1 MPKQKTMPKPSTSPG
16 SGSAAAQR
24 NNAPD
29 NSIFSPLRDN
39 VYLNKINSVLLDFL
53 SKAGQLAN
61 SGTSTV
67 ASAQKSNQSG
77 GKKGGKTSAA
87 AQLGMLGNLAR
98 RFDAITAA
106 LNPTYAA
113 LKNARHLSQTGNSG
127 LSRSGQSPSAGVT
140 QSLVA
145 QASDG
150 VNSIYLS
157 AAAAM
162 QAQQHI
168 AGLVP
173 STRLASTALPGN
185 VSSLLN
191 AQQSLNLPTNLLPQ
205 IGTGATSQTGAE
217 GLSALFDTA
226 QESFVGTEETS
237 MMISALSNVDLDDG
251 DGSST
256 FQGGLDNLQALSGSA
271 MQLLNQPDLM
281 NQNSVENHASLQSAM
296 TNGHYNALSPNS
308 SQRYFDQR
316 VVNNIT
322 ITVPENSNLDVIK
335 QYIEEALRKYSPNS
349 SAYSYNSMTSNLIS

>member
-1 MPKQKTMPKPSTSPG
+1 MPKPSTSPG
-16 SGSAAAQR
+16 SGSAATPR

-61 SGTSTV
+61 GTTSTA
-67 ASAQKSNQSG
+67 ASAQKSTRSG
-77 GKKGGKTSAA
+77 GKKGGRTSAA

-98 RFDAITAA
+98 RFDAIAAA

-113 LKNARHLSQTGNSG
+113 LKNAHQLSQAGNSG
-127 LSRSGQSPSAGVT
+127 RSDQNPGAGVT
-140 QSLVA
+140 QSLIA

-157 AAAAM
+157 ATAAM

-173 STRLASTALPGN
+173 SARLASASLPGN
-185 VSSLLN
+185 VTSLLN

-205 IGTGATSQTGAE
+205 IGTGATSQSGAE
-217 GLSALFDTA
+217 GLNALFGTA

-237 MMISALSNVDLDDG
+237 MMISALSNADLDDG
-251 DGSST
+251 DGGSA

-271 MQLLNQPDLM
+271 MQLLNQPGLM
-281 NQNSVENHASLQSAM
+281 NQSNVENHASLQSDM

>member
-1 MPKQKTMPKPSTSPG
+1 MPKQKTVPKPSTSPG
-16 SGSAAAQR
+16 SGSAATPR
-24 NNAPD
+24 NSAPD

-67 ASAQKSNQSG
+67 ASAQKSS
-77 GKKGGKTSAA
+77 GKKGGRTSAA

-98 RFDAITAA
+98 RFDTITAA

-113 LKNARHLSQTGNSG
+113 LKNAHHLSQTGNSG
-127 LSRSGQSPSAGVT
+127 LSRSGQSPGAGVT
-140 QSLVA
+140 QSLIA

-173 STRLASTALPGN
+173 SARLASASLPGN

-205 IGTGATSQTGAE
+205 PGTGATSQTGAE
-217 GLSALFDTA
+217 GLSALFGTA

-237 MMISALSNVDLDDG
+237 MMISALSNADLDDG
-251 DGSST
+251 DGGSA
-256 FQGGLDNLQALSGSA
+256 FQGRLDNLQALSGSA
-271 MQLLNQPDLM
+271 MQLLNQPGLM
-281 NQNSVENHASLQSAM
+281 NQSNVENHASLQSDM

>member
-1 MPKQKTMPKPSTSPG
+1 MPKPSTTPNAG
-16 SGSAAAQR
+16 PTATQR
-24 NNAPD
+24 NNAQD

-39 VYLNKINSVLLDFL
+39 VYLSKINSVLQDFL
-53 SKAGQLAN
+53 SKAGQISHGDAFN
-61 SGTSTV
+61 AVGAPKNNRTSRKKSGRL
-67 ASAQKSNQSG
+67 
-77 GKKGGKTSAA
+77 SAA

-98 RFDAITAA
+98 RFDVLTAA
-106 LNPTYAA
+106 LNPASSA
-113 LKNARHLSQTGNSG
+113 LKNAHALSGTDNAGF
-127 LSRSGQSPSAGVT
+127 SRSGQSPGSGVT
-140 QSLVA
+140 QSLIA

-173 STRLASTALPGN
+173 SARLAGGAAAPSLPGN
-185 VSSLLN
+185 VAALLN

-205 IGTGATSQTGAE
+205 PGATSQTGAE
-217 GLSALFDTA
+217 GLNALTGTA
-226 QESFVGTEETS
+226 QESFVGMEETS
-237 MMISALSNVDLDDG
+237 MMLTALSYADLDDG
-251 DGSST
+251 DGGAD
-256 FQGGLDNLQALSGSA
+256 FQGGLENLQALSGSA
-271 MQLLNQPDLM
+271 MQLLSQPGLTS
-281 NQNSVENHASLQSAM
+281 QNSVENHASLQSDM
-296 TNGHYNALSPNS
+296 TNGHYSALSPNA
-308 SQRYFDQR
+308 SQQYFDQR

>member
-1 MPKQKTMPKPSTSPG
+1 MPKPSTSPG
-16 SGSAAAQR
+16 SGSAATPR

-53 SKAGQLAN
+53 SKAGQLSS
-61 SGTSTV
+61 SGTSIA
-67 ASAQKSNQSG
+67 ASAQKSTRSG
-77 GKKGGKTSAA
+77 GKKGGRASAA
-87 AQLGMLGNLAR
+87 AQLGMLGNLSR

-113 LKNARHLSQTGNSG
+113 LKNAHHLSQTGNSG
-127 LSRSGQSPSAGVT
+127 RSGQNPGAGVT
-140 QSLVA
+140 QSLIA

-173 STRLASTALPGN
+173 SARLASTSLPGN

-191 AQQSLNLPTNLLPQ
+191 AQQSLNLPTNLLAQ
-205 IGTGATSQTGAE
+205 MGTGATSQSGAE
-217 GLSALFDTA
+217 GLNALTGTA

-237 MMISALSNVDLDDG
+237 MMISALSNADLNDG
-251 DGSST
+251 DGSPVL
-256 FQGGLDNLQALSGSA
+256 QGGLDNLQALSGPA
-271 MQLLNQPDLM
+271 MQLLNQPGLM
-281 NQNSVENHASLQSAM
+281 NQSNVENHASLQSDM
-296 TNGHYNALSPNS
+296 TSGHYNALSPNS